1 MNRYRN
7 GIHEPIATVQKMA
20 DALEV
25 PLPFFYCE
33 SDLVADILIA
43 SNELTDE
50 DKGAV
55 LTTIKE
61 LLNEVL

>member
-1 MNRYRN
+1 
-7 GIHEPIATVQKMA
+7 MA

-25 PLPFFYCE
+25 PLPFFYFE
-33 SDLVADILIA
+33 SDLVADIVNA